1 VSELVA
7 FLRAINVGGR
17 QAKNTALRAA
27 FERMGFAGVE
37 TFIASGN
44 IIFSS
49 VVRAS
54 AKLEQQIERELLAE
68 FDLEM
73 TTFLRTRAEVAG
85 IAERDPFAAASVRGW
100 KSLYVILGKTKFTAA
115 ETRALAALE
124 TERDRFAVDG
134 REVYWRCKTVSTD
147 SLVATNQL
155 RRALGPVPTT
165 SRNVTTFRRLA
176 EKYPAR

>member
-1 VSELVA
+1 VSDLVA

-44 IIFSS
+44 VIFSS
-49 VVRAS
+49 VVRGS

-73 TTFLRTRAEVAG
+73 TTYLRTRAEVAA
-85 IAERDPFAAASVRGW
+85 IADRDPFPASVRGW
-100 KSLYVILGKTKFTAA
+100 KSMYVILGKTKFTAA
-115 ETRALAALE
+115 ETRALAGLE
-124 TERDRFAVDG
+124 TERDRFAVHG

-155 RRALGPVPTT
+155 RNALGPVPTT